1 MALLFT
7 PPCGGYGQPVH
18 SRISTLRTVHAAVEF
33 EDWFV
38 FTDNWAN
45 TYEYYLYDDP
55 DPEDNLNTW
64 GSHGLGTRIPTDFAA
79 YTTLTAIV
87 YRMVAARSSELDRID
102 AAFNDAVVTAKMLLT
117 LIGATVM
124 YWKCE
129 VHPYEFEG
137 ADGPL
142 DYYATQEPV
151 DDEKIAGQFWLKTTE
166 ATTTS
171 GLQVGVFGLIERDGE
186 VVADF
191 IGGGGGITGL
201 DPDITDPQIVDCPS
215 FVSAYLEHRANYIGF
230 FLCFIPAE
238 ANFND
243 VVGPF
248 PDIQSVLRAVETA
261 SHKSTFETAMGWY
274 RGPLP
279 APCPTPVF
287 DGTDEHVQVTWIGA
301 DSTKGVVNF
310 DPAAVTMQTDSGL
323 SYQTVPG

>member
-1 MALLFT
+1 MALWFT

-33 EDWFV
+33 EDWFEY
-38 FTDNWAN
+38 TGNWAD
-45 TYEYYLYDDP
+45 TYEYQLYDDP
-55 DPEDNLNTW
+55 DPKDAPNTW
-64 GSHGLGTRIPTDFAA
+64 GCHVPNDAA
-79 YTTLTAIV
+79 DHTSLTTVV

-117 LIGATVM
+117 LTGAAVM

-151 DDEKIAGQFWLKTTE
+151 EDEEIAGRFWLKTTE
-166 ATTTS
+166 ATTTT
-171 GLQVGVFGLIERDGE
+171 GLQVGLFGLIERDGV

-191 IGGGGGITGL
+191 IGGGGVLAGL

-287 DGTDEHVQVTWIGA
+287 DGTDEHVQVTWSSA
-301 DSTKGVVNF
+301 TLNKGVVDF
-310 DPAAVTMQTDSGL
+310 DPTLVTLQTDSGL
-323 SYQTVPG
+323 LYDEVPG